1 MSPARTPLKA
11 VTPGS
16 VKVLMLVEAGIIGF
30 LSYWVFSEY
39 TYNAFFR
46 SYADQ
51 ILFNHITTY
60 SALLGLGIGL
70 AGSATA
76 AMLYRNLQNA
86 KRRLETV
93 VAPKIRG
100 AVDKILPSL
109 PSVDAIAQ
117 QVVPSEPVV
126 TNPQKQSSPSSVT
139 AIVLVPQKNEQIEK
153 SN

>member
-1 MSPARTPLKA
+1 MSPSRTPLKA

-30 LSYWVFSEY
+30 LSYWVASEY

-51 ILFNHITTY
+51 IVFNHITTY
-60 SALLGLGIGL
+60 SAVLGLGIGL
-70 AGSATA
+70 SGSAVA

-100 AVDKILPSL
+100 AVDKIIPSL
-109 PSVDAIAQ
+109 PSADAIVQ
-117 QVVPSEPVV
+117 QVVPYRPVV
-126 TNPQKQSSPSSVT
+126 SDPQNQSATSGVT
-139 AIVLVPQKNEQIEK
+139 AIVLVPHKNEQNEK
-153 SN
+153 SK

>member
-30 LSYWVFSEY
+30 LSYWVLSEY
-39 TYNAFFR
+39 AYNAFFR

-60 SALLGLGIGL
+60 SAVLGLGIGL
-70 AGSATA
+70 SGSAVA
-76 AMLYRNLQNA
+76 AMLYRNLQQA

-93 VAPKIRG
+93 MVPKIRG
-100 AVDKILPSL
+100 AVDKILPSM
-109 PSVDAIAQ
+109 PIVDTIAKQ
-117 QVVPSEPVV
+117 AVPPEPVV
-126 TNPQKQSSPSSVT
+126 SNSQNQSPMSPVT
-139 AIVLVPQKNEQIEK
+139 AIVPVLQKNEQTK
-153 SN
+153 KPD